1 MRVGFIPELGAVRML
16 SQISDIWQFNF
27 WLGLASLCAG
37 LVVIS
42 PCLLLPTLR
51 RRILLAELE
60 IECVGLIA
68 LAVAIVATGCYNYF
82 SGTGGA

>member
-1 MRVGFIPELGAVRML
+1 ML

-37 LVVIS
+37 LVVVS
-42 PCLLLPTLR
+42 PCLLFPTLR
-51 RRILLAELE
+51 RRILQAELD
-60 IECVGLIA
+60 IEGVGLIA
-68 LAVAIVATGCYNYF
+68 LAVAIVAIGCYNYF